1 MTPFG
6 SAGYL
11 SGTMTL
17 LHDAVEAKKF
27 DVRVVERQL
36 DRGVVQQKDR
46 EKFLK
51 ELPDDAANA
60 EYVSIEAIA
69 SEGESNSSA

>member
-1 MTPFG
+1 
-6 SAGYL
+6 
-11 SGTMTL
+11 MTL